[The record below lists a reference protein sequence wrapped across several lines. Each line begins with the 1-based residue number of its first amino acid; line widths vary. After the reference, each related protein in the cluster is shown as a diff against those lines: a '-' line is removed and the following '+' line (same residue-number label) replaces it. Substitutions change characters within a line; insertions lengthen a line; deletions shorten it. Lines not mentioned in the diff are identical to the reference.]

1 MKIKKIILIILFITA
16 VTIGLAIT
24 IFGQRG
30 FIHMV
35 MLEKELEEFRNQNSQ
50 LQKENDAIKQE
61 IELLKNNVK
70 HMEELARK
78 ELGLVKKD
86 ELVYH
91 LK

>member
-1 MKIKKIILIILFITA
+1 MKIKKIILIFLFVTA

>member
-1 MKIKKIILIILFITA
+1 MKIKKIILIFLFVTA

-61 IELLKNNVK
+61 IELLKNNFK

>member
-1 MKIKKIILIILFITA
+1 MKIKKIILIILFVTA